1 MRKLAT
7 YALSI
12 ATLLLVVIIPL
23 MIMVSAARAAD
34 LPSDLTGTYA
44 GSGSLAGWTCEIRAY
59 ALQPSGLTT
68 RVLSADCAPPAA
80 ARIAGA
86 VAIWDQCPTTDAT
99 QPPLVAACPIG
110 TPRDQCPVLT
120 PSTPRLS
127 VVSYSPSTTQCTLG
141 EITVSVGGSPPATM
155 CRTQIIVPTFPY
167 PGCGAP
173 APVDLLPRPP
183 SVPYYPRLCRQFGLY
198 CGH

>member
-1 MRKLAT
+1 MPSNRFAD
-7 YALSI
+7 AL
-12 ATLLLVVIIPL
+12 T
-23 MIMVSAARAAD
+23 
-34 LPSDLTGTYA
+34 
-44 GSGSLAGWTCEIRAY
+44 LAGMRIRSLFGVARDE
-59 ALQPSGLTT
+59 LSGTLDDWKLGLHPEDLE
-68 RVLSADCAPPAA
+68 R
-80 ARIAGA
+80 
-86 VAIWDQCPTTDAT
+86 
-99 QPPLVAACPIG
+99 
-110 TPRDQCPVLT
+110 
-120 PSTPRLS
+120 
-127 VVSYSPSTTQCTLG
+127 TLG